1 VHLLKPELEE
11 WVREYHPELVRLRG
25 QRLLFS
31 EEVLRSLYSTEP
43 GPVPLERAGAPGRPS
58 SMHLILNEFERR
70 RAAGSCENSR
80 SAEAERLAAWLKET
94 HPDNPRGNSQDYPQR
109 FARRLP
115 ACSKLKYRAP
125 FPSVF
130 RECLNRYTSDHHNS
144 EVQMLRRILR
154 LPQVVEATGET
165 RSTIYKRIA
174 EGEFPKPVRL
184 GAKSVGWVEDEIA
197 EYNERRIRARDWEF
211 KAKEARNVA

>member
-1 VHLLKPELEE
+1 MVPKGYCTLIEALAWIGDYRPDWDARDALNWAVDEGPLGLFVERNGEALRLPTDDIGNLLFSDVWPQTWLQDGRMPSAPIKPELEE

-94 HPDNPRGNSQDYPQR
+94 HPDNPRATAKTIRN
-109 FARRLP
+109 ALP
-115 ACSKLKYRAP
+115 ADFQP
-125 FPSVF
+125 
-130 RECLNRYTSDHHNS
+130 
-144 EVQMLRRILR
+144 
-154 LPQVVEATGET
+154 
-165 RSTIYKRIA
+165 
-174 EGEFPKPVRL
+174 
-184 GAKSVGWVEDEIA
+184 
-197 EYNERRIRARDWEF
+197 
-211 KAKEARNVA
+211 ARN